1 MMSLEEETNMQIKF
15 KTSTFLVQT
24 HLSQNTIKVSVQ
36 VKTQTSFE
44 TKSISKCFNLVPTYA
59 CLNTVRNEAN
69 ECKSFLFWSS
79 QDSSTFSD
87 LQFFINLVTHH
98 CCDMIV
104 TNLPSVPIPYLRD
117 TKKKHDEKQNYVKAF
132 KLLLMEKRIFNSS
145 GSTLL
150 ISSSFA
156 AVD

>member
-1 MMSLEEETNMQIKF
+1 MN
-15 KTSTFLVQT
+15 
-24 HLSQNTIKVSVQ
+24 
-36 VKTQTSFE
+36 
-44 TKSISKCFNLVPTYA
+44 A
-59 CLNTVRNEAN
+59 RD
-69 ECKSFLFWSS
+69 FLFWSS

-145 GSTLL
+145 GSTLKITHFELLCRSRLTMWRQGEKKRCVEIEALKILFEHRRMQQRRWCVKSEKPLNLTSKL
-150 ISSSFA
+150 IHSSSSVKLFN
-156 AVD
+156 